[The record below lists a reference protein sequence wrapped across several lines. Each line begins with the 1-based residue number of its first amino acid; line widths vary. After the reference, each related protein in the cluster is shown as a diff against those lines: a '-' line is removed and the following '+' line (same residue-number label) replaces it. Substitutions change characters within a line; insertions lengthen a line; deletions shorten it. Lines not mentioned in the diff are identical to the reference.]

1 MAMRQENNRKRIR
14 LVLQYDGTNYCGWQ
28 VQPDARTIQ
37 GVLEEALVKIDP
49 ESSRITA
56 AGRTDAGVHAM
67 EQIACFSTKAVH
79 PPHIFQNALNAQ
91 IPKDI
96 RIVSAEYCSPD
107 FHPRF
112 DAIRKS
118 YLYIIH
124 EGHILSPFLTRYC
137 WSLPYSLNVTHMR
150 EAAAYLMGKHDF
162 SSFRATGCGAR
173 STEREIYFI
182 SVSEE
187 RSMRFLQFDLQ
198 GNFMI
203 LRIEANAFLRHM
215 VRNITGTL
223 VEIGRGKN
231 KPGDMAEILSKK
243 NRAGAGPTAPPEGLF
258 LEKVLYKRQDGSS
271 AGRP

>member
-1 MAMRQENNRKRIR
+1 MQQDIRKHIR

-37 GVLEEALVKIDP
+37 GVLEEVLVKIDP

-79 PPHIFQNALNAQ
+79 PPRTFQNALNAQ

-96 RIVSAEYCSPD
+96 RIVSVEYCSPN

-124 EGHILSPFLTRYC
+124 EGHITSPFLTRYC
-137 WSLPYSLNVTHMR
+137 WSLPYSLNVMHMR

-162 SSFRATGCGAR
+162 SSFRATGCGAQ
-173 STEREIYFI
+173 SAEREIYFI
-182 SVSEE
+182 SVSKE
-187 RSMRFLQFDLQ
+187 RSMRFLQFDLE
-198 GNFMI
+198 GDFMI

-215 VRNITGTL
+215 VRNIMGTL
-223 VEIGRGKN
+223 VETGRGKI
-231 KPGDMAEILSKK
+231 KPGVMAKILSSKD
-243 NRAGAGPTAPPEGLF
+243 RAVAGPTAPPEGLF
-258 LEKVLYKRQDGSS
+258 LEKVLYEGQDESS
-271 AGRP
+271 RGRS